1 MFQVKG
7 RVEWMEGWYAT
18 PFMGAIFPCGKDI
31 HHEMFSR
38 LWNAWKWINRQMALH
53 PCNRP
58 EILLAH
64 VFVQDIMQIRGKFQ
78 KLSFSFKVDWRKAAT
93 WMKYLFII
101 YDATQYSFQ
110 MTCNQKLHP
119 WVHIALGLSRVTR
132 RNVQS
137 SLICRIFKCCQ
148 ANWCLRCPSI
158 SDRQNRCP
166 GCALGC
172 PIAKLFSC
180 HYVAPGHNVAPSHHV
195 APRPKQHLCTIHF

>member
-1 MFQVKG
+1 MSFPGRREAPNILHGGKMLAPHFKDEIASLHKWPFLACFWPFLEQFFFVMTHIYGQTKYILQKNCPHISFPCCREAPNILHPLLKRPHRLLNWQIQVTRVSWVGQSTMFQVKG

-78 KLSFSFKVDWRKAAT
+78 KLSFSFKVD
-93 WMKYLFII
+93 
-101 YDATQYSFQ
+101 
-110 MTCNQKLHP
+110 
-119 WVHIALGLSRVTR
+119 
-132 RNVQS
+132 
-137 SLICRIFKCCQ
+137 
-148 ANWCLRCPSI
+148 
-158 SDRQNRCP
+158 
-166 GCALGC
+166 
-172 PIAKLFSC
+172 
-180 HYVAPGHNVAPSHHV
+180 
-195 APRPKQHLCTIHF
+195 

>member
-1 MFQVKG
+1 MAVFSRFLAFFGAVCFIMTHIYGQTKYILPKNCPHISFPCCREAPNILHPLLKRPHRLLNWQIQVTRVSWVGQSTMFQVKG

-78 KLSFSFKVDWRKAAT
+78 KLSFSFKVDERKAAT
-93 WMKYLFII
+93 WLKYLFII

-119 WVHIALGLSRVTR
+119 
-132 RNVQS
+132 
-137 SLICRIFKCCQ
+137 
-148 ANWCLRCPSI
+148 
-158 SDRQNRCP
+158 
-166 GCALGC
+166 
-172 PIAKLFSC
+172 
-180 HYVAPGHNVAPSHHV
+180 
-195 APRPKQHLCTIHF
+195 

>member
-1 MFQVKG
+1 MEHSRRWELQRGGCGVKCLLLIPKMFLAGFLPFYSSFYWQTKYILQKIVPRCPFLAAGRLQTFYTPLLKGPHRLFNWQIQVTRVSWVGQSTMFQVKG

-78 KLSFSFKVDWRKAAT
+78 KLSFSFKVD
-93 WMKYLFII
+93 
-101 YDATQYSFQ
+101 
-110 MTCNQKLHP
+110 
-119 WVHIALGLSRVTR
+119 
-132 RNVQS
+132 
-137 SLICRIFKCCQ
+137 
-148 ANWCLRCPSI
+148 
-158 SDRQNRCP
+158 
-166 GCALGC
+166 
-172 PIAKLFSC
+172 
-180 HYVAPGHNVAPSHHV
+180 
-195 APRPKQHLCTIHF
+195 